1 MRTGETDTQRLKER
15 ETEKHT
21 QTEINQLKIFCQ
33 TVCKTSVLLV
43 QDLELSSLVV
53 YIGQLS
59 DFILFN
65 NMSSFY
71 L

>member
-1 MRTGETDTQRLKER
+1 MRKGETDTERLKER

-33 TVCKTSVLLV
+33 TVCKTSVLV